1 MANEQL
7 ESFLKG
13 ETATVTEA
21 PPRGPTGSARGAGA

>member
-13 ETATVTEA
+13 ETATVTEDA
-21 PPRGPTGSARGAGA
+21 PAPLPSEL